1 MTGRKK
7 KLILIQLSLLITGL
21 LIIFFTYVDRDRSPK
36 EAIIPQEKQKKIKE
50 QLSNNSET
58 GDIFYNIEYSGF
70 DLAGNRYIIKSA
82 EAFNNKNNQEIV
94 NMKLV
99 EALFY
104 FKNGT
109 ILKVISER
117 GLYNN
122 ETLDMIFETNVKANY
137 ENSEL
142 YAQKAEYSNQKS
154 FLIISDNVKIIDT
167 RGTMF
172 ADKLLFDIKKQTL
185 NIASFN
191 NDKVNAN
198 INLK

>member
-109 ILKVISER
+109 ILKVISEK

>member
-1 MTGRKK
+1 M
-7 KLILIQLSLLITGL
+7 
-21 LIIFFTYVDRDRSPK
+21 
-36 EAIIPQEKQKKIKE
+36 
-50 QLSNNSET
+50 
-58 GDIFYNIEYSGF
+58 
-70 DLAGNRYIIKSA
+70 
-82 EAFNNKNNQEIV
+82 NKNNQEIV

-109 ILKVISER
+109 ILKVISEK

-185 NIASFN
+185 NIASSK
-191 NDKVNAN
+191 DGKINAN
-198 INLK
+198 LNLK

>member
-1 MTGRKK
+1 MEFIKK
-7 KLILIQLSLLITGL
+7 YPKIFQWLFL

-109 ILKVISER
+109 ILKAVSYTH
-117 GLYNN
+117 L
-122 ETLDMIFETNVKANY
+122 TLPTKRIV
-137 ENSEL
+137 
-142 YAQKAEYSNQKS
+142 
-154 FLIISDNVKIIDT
+154 
-167 RGTMF
+167 
-172 ADKLLFDIKKQTL
+172 
-185 NIASFN
+185 
-191 NDKVNAN
+191 
-198 INLK
+198 